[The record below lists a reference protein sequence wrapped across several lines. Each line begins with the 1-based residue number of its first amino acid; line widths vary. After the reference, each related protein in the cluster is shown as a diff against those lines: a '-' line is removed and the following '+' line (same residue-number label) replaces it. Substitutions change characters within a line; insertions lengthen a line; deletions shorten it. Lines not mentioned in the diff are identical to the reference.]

1 MKIIRRNQ
9 NVALAAAVSA
19 TDATAM
25 LAGIPA
31 TVAIPEAPESTV
43 AVKGAKRR
51 KPKAEKAESAEASQ
65 GENQSPGE
73 KLAHA
78 LEALIGDS
86 DMPPKERDAK
96 LVKIGKAARALMPDP
111 DSSAMEQRARAS
123 QHGLDVDT
131 ATTHW
136 SAAFL
141 TGWVARRVEHSGE
154 TAKKPYRLTVEIPA
168 DPTVGREA
176 ERHEQ
181 RYENSVA
188 AEWAAARWMTVKT
201 DIGDQVRCRI
211 ETLDLTAT
219 VEKGQPIP
227 AIEALSYDV
236 TFDSGR
242 ATMAR
247 AIRRAKLA
255 PPCWVRKTKGGPF
268 GTKVKNY
275 VATFSGG

>member
-1 MKIIRRNQ
+1 MKIIRRN
-9 NVALAAAVSA
+9 VAIAAAVTPEVA
-19 TDATAM
+19 TEI
-25 LAGIPA
+25 LAAIPA
-31 TVAIPEAPESTV
+31 TIAPVVPEAPESATV
-43 AVKGAKRR
+43 PKAKRGR
-51 KPKAEKAESAEASQ
+51 KPKAESAEASQ
-65 GENQSPGE
+65 AENQSEGE
-73 KLAHA
+73 KLSNA
-78 LEALIGDS
+78 LENLVNDS
-86 DMPPKERDAK
+86 DMAPKERDAK
-96 LVKIGKAARALMPDP
+96 IIKIGKAARALMPDP
-111 DSSAMEQRARAS
+111 DASAMEQRARAS
-123 QHGLDVDT
+123 QHGLDIDT

-141 TGWVARRVEHSGE
+141 TGW
-154 TAKKPYRLTVEIPA
+154 TAKRVSHDGESKPKPYRLVVDIPGI
-168 DPTVGREA
+168 DGSEPEH
-176 ERHEQ
+176 HEQ
-181 RYENSVA
+181 RYENTVA
-188 AEWAAARWMTVKT
+188 AEWAAARWMTVKV
-201 DIGDQVRCRI
+201 DCGDLVRCRI

-227 AIEALSYDV
+227 AIAALSYDV

>member
-1 MKIIRRNQ
+1 MKIIRRNAV
-9 NVALAAAVSA
+9 VAVAVTPEVATEMLAA
-19 TDATAM
+19 
-25 LAGIPA
+25 IPA
-31 TVAIPEAPESTV
+31 TIAAVPPAPESA
-43 AVKGAKRR
+43 AVPKAKRGR
-51 KPKAEKAESAEASQ
+51 KAKAESAEASQ
-65 GENQSPGE
+65 SENQSDGE

-111 DSSAMEQRARAS
+111 DASAMEQRARAS
-123 QHGLDVDT
+123 QHGLDIDT
-131 ATTHW
+131 AVMHW

-141 TGWVARRVEHSGE
+141 TGW
-154 TAKKPYRLTVEIPA
+154 TAKRVSHDGESKPKPYRLVVDIPSIEGSE
-168 DPTVGREA
+168 PEH
-176 ERHEQ
+176 HEQ
-181 RYENSVA
+181 RYENTVA
-188 AEWAAARWMTVKT
+188 AEWAAARWMTVKV
-201 DIGDQVRCRI
+201 DCGDLVRCRI
-211 ETLDLTAT
+211 ETLDLTAV

-227 AIEALSYDV
+227 AIAALSYDV

-268 GTKVKNY
+268 GTKAKNFT
-275 VATFSGG
+275 ATFSHG